1 MENRKKIKGIR
12 SSFIFIPTMVIIGIL
27 YAFIIVATVFINKYS
42 YASSTEM
49 ENTSLCLRYVSTM
62 QGSSAKLSEVATAFC
77 HMPIV
82 GNPSVPES
90 QKLNEDTIM
99 VYADEI
105 KDYTNTP
112 EFVLEELKKYGV
124 AENVIND
131 VSMAAQNINIMKKT
145 QARALYLVNSYLES
159 KDLSISKYLE
169 NVDYTLTDEDNA
181 LSAEDKKE
189 LANTILSNLEYATTK
204 GKVSDYL
211 RDVNKNISINSSIKQ
226 SQINVSLK
234 YSRGFLWGSI
244 ALILIANIL
253 FFAILLRKLVLPV
266 IGFAKKI
273 DENQRLDQTNGLYEA
288 KYLAFSYNS
297 LLDRHQELEDEL
309 REVAEFDSLTGL
321 PNRYCYNEFLKKPIE
336 DNKSVCVFLLDIN
349 NLKFINDTYGH
360 SKGDELIKNASI
372 CIKECFLN
380 EGGKNCYRIGGDEFV
395 AILENI
401 KEEDIPSYLEKFN
414 KLQEELNVSIA
425 IGYEYTDNI
434 LDIGYEKVIMSAD
447 NKMYE
452 NKNEKYKI
460 LNKNF

>member
-90 QKLNEDTIM
+90 QKLNEEPAI
-99 VYADEI
+99 VYANEI
-105 KDYTNTP
+105 KEYTNTP

-124 AENVIND
+124 AENIIND
-131 VSMAAQNINIMKKT
+131 ISMAAQNINIMKKT

-159 KDLSISKYLE
+159 KGLSISKYLE
-169 NVDYTLTDEDNA
+169 NVDYTLTDEDNS

-189 LANTILSNLEYATTK
+189 LSYSILTNLEYTTIK

-226 SQINVSLK
+226 SEIDVSLK
-234 YSRGFLWGSI
+234 FSRGFLWGSI

-253 FFAILLRKLVLPV
+253 FFAILLKWLVFPV

-273 DENQRLDQTNGLYEA
+273 DENKRLDQTNGLYEA
-288 KYLAFSYNS
+288 KYLAF
-297 LLDRHQELEDEL
+297 
-309 REVAEFDSLTGL
+309 
-321 PNRYCYNEFLKKPIE
+321 
-336 DNKSVCVFLLDIN
+336 
-349 NLKFINDTYGH
+349 FI
-360 SKGDELIKNASI
+360 
-372 CIKECFLN
+372 
-380 EGGKNCYRIGGDEFV
+380 
-395 AILENI
+395 
-401 KEEDIPSYLEKFN
+401 
-414 KLQEELNVSIA
+414 
-425 IGYEYTDNI
+425 
-434 LDIGYEKVIMSAD
+434 
-447 NKMYE
+447 
-452 NKNEKYKI
+452 
-460 LNKNF
+460 